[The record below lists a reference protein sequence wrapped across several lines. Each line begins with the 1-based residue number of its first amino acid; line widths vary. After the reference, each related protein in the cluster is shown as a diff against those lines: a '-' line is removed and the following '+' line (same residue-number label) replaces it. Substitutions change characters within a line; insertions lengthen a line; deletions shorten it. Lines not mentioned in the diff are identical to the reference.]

1 MPPRCRVDR
10 HIIRAPGH
18 HIQLEK
24 ATERVGHLWSCQ
36 HAAFADPFDTF
47 RLTLSGLT
55 RRFVEKLQFS
65 GVRVMARVAV
75 RSLQWS
81 VVIAFLLGAQSLLAV
96 AGQAPPDIGG
106 ILGTILN
113 SALAE
118 EARREWERRPIT
130 DYSCLEVHSLSA
142 DRLAAEGIGPN
153 DPGIQRVFS
162 ECARDA
168 ASAAKNMLTPVAATS
183 SASDNHDF
191 VVDGLAVGAAVY
203 PDSAVYKTYKCTP
216 SDQFP
221 GFTWCA
227 TKHHMRG
234 KFGPYDSWV
243 TILHSDANILVF
255 ILQEIVPAYFSPGDA
270 ETEIDRL
277 SQHFGQAARVLNGD
291 PRPDAPHSVIAAW
304 GDVTLTPLDE
314 SIMGAL
320 RRGETITAGLLID
333 FLAGSQ
339 KSAREGLPVF
349 HLGGRGIPLGSNI
362 R

>member
-1 MPPRCRVDR
+1 M
-10 HIIRAPGH
+10 
-18 HIQLEK
+18 
-24 ATERVGHLWSCQ
+24 
-36 HAAFADPFDTF
+36 
-47 RLTLSGLT
+47 
-55 RRFVEKLQFS
+55 
-65 GVRVMARVAV
+65 
-75 RSLQWS
+75 
-81 VVIAFLLGAQSLLAV
+81 
-96 AGQAPPDIGG
+96 
-106 ILGTILN
+106 
-113 SALAE
+113 
-118 EARREWERRPIT
+118 
-130 DYSCLEVHSLSA
+130 
-142 DRLAAEGIGPN
+142 
-153 DPGIQRVFS
+153 
-162 ECARDA
+162 
-168 ASAAKNMLTPVAATS
+168 
-183 SASDNHDF
+183 
-191 VVDGLAVGAAVY
+191 GAAVH

-270 ETEIDRL
+270 DTEIDRL

-291 PRPDAPHSVIAAW
+291 SRPDAPHSVIAAW

-349 HLGGRGIPLGSNI
+349 HLGGGAGYLWAAAYDDNGKGRLRMTAVNPSLLPGGPVEPTPAIPTPYVETPLLSRPRQAPPLPRATRSAPSVPTG

>member
-168 ASAAKNMLTPVAATS
+168 GSAAKGMLIPVAATS
-183 SASDNHDF
+183 SASDNPDF
-191 VVDGLAVGAAVY
+191 VVDGLAVGAPVH

>member
-1 MPPRCRVDR
+1 MS
-10 HIIRAPGH
+10 RA
-18 HIQLEK
+18 
-24 ATERVGHLWSCQ
+24 
-36 HAAFADPFDTF
+36 
-47 RLTLSGLT
+47 
-55 RRFVEKLQFS
+55 
-65 GVRVMARVAV
+65 AV

-81 VVIAFLLGAQSLLAV
+81 VAIALLLSAGSLSAV

-113 SALAE
+113 SALTE
-118 EARREWERRPIT
+118 QARREWERRPIA
-130 DYSCLEVHSLSA
+130 DYSCLEAHNLSA

-153 DPGIQRVFS
+153 DPGIQRIFS

-168 ASAAKNMLTPVAATS
+168 ASAAKGMLTPVAATS

-191 VVDGLAVGAAVY
+191 VVDGLAVGAAVH

-227 TKHHMRG
+227 TKHPMRG

-243 TILHSDANILVF
+243 TILHSDANIAVF
-255 ILQEIVPAYFSPGDA
+255 ILQEVIPAYFSPGDA

-314 SIMGAL
+314 STMGAL

-349 HLGGRGIPLGSNI
+349 HLGGGAGYLWAATYDDNGKGRLRMTAVNPSLLPGGPVEPTPAIP
-362 R
+362 RRM